1 MSIES
6 QNSSTHIVSEKT
18 GRNVFS
24 ASGHRLLFFRC
35 VLFGKRRNFCSL
47 KRTFLRHTIK
57 TIKKRKREKE
67 VCFLAENKIAKE
79 TTGKSSKAKNTKAK
93 TATKAD
99 AVKAAVKT
107 AAKTAA
113 KTAEK
118 TAAKPAAKTAAK
130 LRARSKAKAKPKMNL
145 KVIAL
150 GGLEEIGKNMTVLEY
165 GDDIIIIDCGL
176 AFPEDDMLGIDLVI
190 PDVTYLTKNME
201 KIRGIVLTHG
211 HEDHIGALPYI
222 LKQINVPVFGTLL
235 TLGLLENKLREHK
248 MLDSTTRHTV
258 VPGEKVKLGQM
269 VVEFIHTNHSIA
281 DAVALAIHTP
291 VGVVVHTGDF
301 KVDYTPIDGDIID
314 LQRFAALGKEGVLLL
329 MSDSTNAERKGFTMS
344 EKNVGKVFEKIFE
357 ETPKNRIMVA
367 TFSSNIHR
375 IQQVINAA
383 YMYGRK
389 VAIIGRSMVNAVK
402 TASELD
408 YLWVP
413 PRTLIDINE
422 TKNYRDDQLVIIT
435 TGSQGETMS
444 ALSRIASGE
453 HKQISVKPDDKII
466 ISASAIPGNE
476 KSVFRVVN
484 ELLKKGAKVVYGDIE
499 DIHVSG
505 HARQEELKLMLA
517 LTKPKFF
524 MPVHGE
530 FMHLSCHRDLA
541 ISMGMDKNDI
551 FVMKLG
557 EVLEVNKNEAKVTG
571 NVPVGQIMVDGLGVG
586 DVGNIVLRDR
596 KHLSQDGL
604 MVVVVSMDREMGTI
618 VSGPDIISRGFVYV
632 REAENL
638 MDEARAVVLEALLKC
653 EEKNITSWNY
663 IKGVIKDTLKN
674 YIWQKT
680 KRSPMILPIIMEV

>member
-1 MSIES
+1 MA
-6 QNSSTHIVSEKT
+6 N
-18 GRNVFS
+18 R
-24 ASGHRLLFFRC
+24 
-35 VLFGKRRNFCSL
+35 
-47 KRTFLRHTIK
+47 
-57 TIKKRKREKE
+57 
-67 VCFLAENKIAKE
+67 
-79 TTGKSSKAKNTKAK
+79 
-93 TATKAD
+93 
-99 AVKAAVKT
+99 
-107 AAKTAA
+107 
-113 KTAEK
+113 
-118 TAAKPAAKTAAK
+118 
-130 LRARSKAKAKPKMNL
+130 RSKPKTRL

-165 GDDIIIIDCGL
+165 GNDIIIIDCGL

-190 PDVTYLTKNME
+190 PDITYLAKNVE

-211 HEDHIGALPYI
+211 HEDHIGALPYV
-222 LKQINVPVFGTLL
+222 LKQLKVPVFGTLL

-248 MLDSTTRHTV
+248 MLDKTTLHTV
-258 VPGEKVKLGQM
+258 VPGEKVKLGEM

-281 DAVALAIHTP
+281 DSVALAIQTP
-291 VGVVVHTGDF
+291 VGMVIHTGDF

-314 LQRFAALGKEGVLLL
+314 LQRFAELGSQGVLLL

-344 EKNVGKVFEKIFE
+344 EKNVGKVFERIFE
-357 ETPKNRIMVA
+357 ETPRNRIMVA

-375 IQQVINAA
+375 IQQIINAA

-422 TKNYRDDQLVIIT
+422 IKNYRDEQLVIIT

-444 ALSRIASGE
+444 ALSRIANSE
-453 HKQISVKPDDKII
+453 HKQVSVKPDDKII

-476 KSVFRVVN
+476 KNVIRVVN
-484 ELLKKGAKVVYGDIE
+484 ELLKKGADVVYGGIE

-530 FMHLSCHRDLA
+530 YMHLSSHRDLA
-541 ISMGMDKNDI
+541 ISMGMDKKNI
-551 FVMKLG
+551 FVNKLG
-557 EVLEVNKNEAKVTG
+557 DVLELSKNEAKVTG
-571 NVPVGQIMVDGLGVG
+571 TVPTGQVMVDGLGVG

-596 KHLSQDGL
+596 KHLSEDGL
-604 MVVVVSMDREMGTI
+604 MVVVVSMEEETGQI
-618 VSGPDIISRGFVYV
+618 VAGPDIISRGFVYV
-632 REAENL
+632 RESEGL
-638 MDEARAVVLEALLKC
+638 MDGAREVVLKALQEC

-663 IKGVIKDTLKN
+663 IKNVIKDTLKN

>member
-1 MSIES
+1 
-6 QNSSTHIVSEKT
+6 
-18 GRNVFS
+18 
-24 ASGHRLLFFRC
+24 
-35 VLFGKRRNFCSL
+35 
-47 KRTFLRHTIK
+47 
-57 TIKKRKREKE
+57 
-67 VCFLAENKIAKE
+67 LAN
-79 TTGKSSKAKNTKAK
+79 
-93 TATKAD
+93 
-99 AVKAAVKT
+99 
-107 AAKTAA
+107 
-113 KTAEK
+113 
-118 TAAKPAAKTAAK
+118 
-130 LRARSKAKAKPKMNL
+130 RRSKPKTRL

-165 GDDIIIIDCGL
+165 GNDIIIIDCGL

-190 PDVTYLTKNME
+190 PDITYLAKNVE

-211 HEDHIGALPYI
+211 HEDHIGALPYV
-222 LKQINVPVFGTLL
+222 LKQLKVPVFGTLL

-248 MLDSTTRHTV
+248 MLDKTTLHTV
-258 VPGEKVKLGQM
+258 VPGEKVKLGEM

-281 DAVALAIHTP
+281 DSVALAIQTP
-291 VGVVVHTGDF
+291 VGMVIHTGDF

-314 LQRFAALGKEGVLLL
+314 LQRFAELGSQGVLLL

-344 EKNVGKVFEKIFE
+344 EKNVGKVFERIFE
-357 ETPKNRIMVA
+357 ETPRNRIMVA

-375 IQQVINAA
+375 IQQIINAA

-422 TKNYRDDQLVIIT
+422 IKNYRDEQLVIIT

-444 ALSRIASGE
+444 ALSRIANSE
-453 HKQISVKPDDKII
+453 HKQVSVKPDDKII

-476 KSVFRVVN
+476 KNVIRVVN
-484 ELLKKGAKVVYGDIE
+484 ELLKKGADVVYGGIE

-530 FMHLSCHRDLA
+530 YMHLSSHRDLA
-541 ISMGMDKNDI
+541 ISMGMDKKNI
-551 FVMKLG
+551 FVNKLG
-557 EVLEVNKNEAKVTG
+557 DVLELSKNEAKVTG
-571 NVPVGQIMVDGLGVG
+571 TVPTGQVMVDGLGVG

-596 KHLSQDGL
+596 KHLSEDGL
-604 MVVVVSMDREMGTI
+604 MVVVVSMEEETGQI
-618 VSGPDIISRGFVYV
+618 VAGPDIISRGFVYV
-632 REAENL
+632 RESEGL
-638 MDEARAVVLEALLKC
+638 MDGAREVVVKALQEC

-663 IKGVIKDTLKN
+663 IKNLIKDTLKN